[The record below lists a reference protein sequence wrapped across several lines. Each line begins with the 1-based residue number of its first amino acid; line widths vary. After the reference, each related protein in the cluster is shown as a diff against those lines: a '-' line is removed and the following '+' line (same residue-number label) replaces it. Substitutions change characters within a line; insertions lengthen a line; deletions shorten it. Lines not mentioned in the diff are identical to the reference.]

1 MEFIRGL
8 HNLKPRHRDCVATL
22 GNFDGVHLGHQY
34 ILSQLRQQAQAL
46 RLPATVITTEPLS
59 REFFAPDNAPSRLT
73 RLREKLEILQALG
86 IDRVLC
92 LHFDRLLAEL
102 PAETFVNDI
111 LGKRLGIRA
120 IVIGDDLR
128 FGHRRQGDAALLQKL
143 GPKLGFTLTHLDSHN
158 IAGQRV
164 SSTRIREALAMGDM
178 RAAGE
183 LLGRPYHIS
192 GRVVHGDKRGREL
205 GYPTANI
212 RLKRRQTP
220 LTGIFAVEVA
230 GLEQHPLPAVA
241 SIGYRPTFGG
251 GDCILEV
258 HLFDFDR
265 DIYRRHLQVR
275 FLHKLREEERF
286 NNVEALVAQMADDV
300 AQAKGFFRGRT
311 SDLLHKL

>member
-1 MEFIRGL
+1 MELIRGL
-8 HNLKPRHRDCVATL
+8 HNLKPRHRGCVATL

-34 ILSQLRQQAQAL
+34 ILGKLREQGQAL
-46 RLPATVITTEPLS
+46 RLPTTVITTEPLS

-92 LHFDRLLAEL
+92 LHFNRTLAEL
-102 PAETFVNDI
+102 SAEAFVRDI
-111 LGKRLGIRA
+111 LSKRLGVRA
-120 IVIGDDLR
+120 MVIGDDLR
-128 FGHRRQGDAALLQKL
+128 FGHRRQGDHVLLQQL
-143 GPKLGFTLTHLDSHN
+143 GPKLGFSLTHLDSHN
-158 IAGQRV
+158 IGGQRV
-164 SSTRIREALAMGDM
+164 SSTRIREALASGNL

-192 GRVVHGDKRGREL
+192 GRVVHGDKRGRTL

-212 RLKRRQTP
+212 PLHRRQTP

-230 GLEQHPLPAVA
+230 GLEQQPLPAVA

-251 GDCILEV
+251 NDCILEI
-258 HLFDFDR
+258 HIFNFDR
-265 DIYRRHLQVR
+265 DIYQRHVQVR

-286 NNVEALVAQMADDV
+286 DSVDALIAQMAEDV
-300 AQAKGFFRGRT
+300 AQAKGFFQGRT